1 MPSLELWKRRLRPA
15 FVASEARRVGRK
27 LADRVRRP
35 HRRVIS
41 LPAAGAPRGRALV
54 SYLVDP
60 FLVPAGEPLP
70 YSHTN
75 FWEARQI
82 ARTFGAL
89 GFEVDVI
96 HWTNRDF
103 LPEKSYDA
111 FVDVRV
117 NLERLAP
124 LLGED
129 CLRIQHMETAHHLFH
144 NRAQRRRL
152 ADLEAR
158 RGVRL
163 KPRKLIEENR
173 AIECAHFGTT
183 TGNRFTIDTYAHAG
197 REIHRVP
204 LSTPLLFP
212 SPAGK
217 DFERCRRRFL
227 WFGSG
232 GLVHKGLDLVLEA
245 FAGAPDLE
253 LVVCGP
259 IHLERD
265 FEAHYARELY
275 GSPNITTEGWVDIA
289 GERFR
294 RIVETS
300 VGLVYPSCSEAGG
313 GSAITCLHAGLIP
326 IVTYETS
333 IDLADF
339 GVELPEVSVA
349 EIRDAARRL
358 AGLPAAELERRAV
371 GAWEHARREH
381 TRERF
386 AAAHRRAIERILV
399 DWESSRR

>member
-1 MPSLELWKRRLRPA
+1 MSSLLLWKQRLRPA
-15 FVASEARRVGRK
+15 YLAGEARRVGGK
-27 LADRVRRP
+27 IVDRVRRP
-35 HRRVIS
+35 HRRVAA
-41 LPAAGAPRGRALV
+41 LAAAGERRGRALV

-60 FLVPAGEPLP
+60 FLVPDGSSLP
-70 YSHTN
+70 HTHTH
-75 FWEARQI
+75 FWESRQI
-82 ARTFGAL
+82 ARTFRDL
-89 GFEVDVI
+89 GFDVDVI
-96 HWTNRDF
+96 HWTNREF
-103 LPEKSYDA
+103 VPEKRYDA
-111 FVDVRV
+111 FVDVRL

-124 LLGED
+124 LLGD
-129 CLRIQHMETAHHLFH
+129 RCLRIQHMETAHHLFH

-163 KPRKLIEENR
+163 RPRKLIEENR
-173 AIECAHFGTT
+173 AIENAHYGTT
-183 TGNRFTIDTYAHAG
+183 VGNRFTIETYAHAG

-217 DFERCRRRFL
+217 DFERCRRRFV

-245 FAGAPDLE
+245 FAATPELE

-259 IHLERD
+259 VHLERD
-265 FEAHYARELY
+265 FQAHYARELY
-275 GSPNITTEGWVDIA
+275 GTPNIETAGWVDIA

-294 RIVETS
+294 RIAESS
-300 VGLVYPSCSEAGG
+300 VALVYPSCSEAGG

-326 IVTYETS
+326 VVTHETS
-333 IDLADF
+333 IDLEGF
-339 GVELPEVSVA
+339 GVELREASVEAIREAALEV
-349 EIRDAARRL
+349 
-358 AGLPAAELERRAV
+358 AGLPAAELERLAV

-386 AAAHRRAIERILV
+386 AAEHRRAIERILA
-399 DWESSRR
+399 DWERSRG